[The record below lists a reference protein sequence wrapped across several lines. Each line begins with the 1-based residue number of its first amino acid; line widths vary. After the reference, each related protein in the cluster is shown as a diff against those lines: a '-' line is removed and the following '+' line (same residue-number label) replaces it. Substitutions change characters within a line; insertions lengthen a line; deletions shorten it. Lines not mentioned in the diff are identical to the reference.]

1 MSESLT
7 IPVRNE
13 LAELERVALLIEE
26 FGRRH
31 GLPTRTVFE
40 LNLAID
46 EVLTN
51 IISYA
56 FLDTVAHEIVVRLST
71 TTPSG
76 TVVVEIEDDGQPF
89 DPTCCAPP
97 DLTQPIDDRPV
108 GGLGIHLVRR
118 LMDSLAYRRQRDKNV
133 LAMRKFVRDEVE
145 SSD

>member
-1 MSESLT
+1 MSDLLT
-7 IPVRNE
+7 IPVRND
-13 LAELERVALLIEE
+13 LAELERVASLIED

-31 GLPTRTVFE
+31 RLPTRTVFE

-51 IISYA
+51 IILYA
-56 FLDTVAHEIVVRLST
+56 FLDAVEHEIVLRLSAVAA
-71 TTPSG
+71 G
-76 TVVVEIEDDGQPF
+76 ETVVVEIEDDGQPF

-97 DLTQPIDDRPV
+97 DLTQAIDDRPV

-118 LMDSLAYRRQRDKNV
+118 LMDSLTYRRRRDKNL
-133 LAMRKFVRDEVE
+133 LAMRKFVRDKVQ